1 MQVITSEISDNTVE
15 KLNIKPT
22 LIANLLHFYGGWEGF
37 NKNNKQYTTAKVT
50 KVTNTGI
57 RIEVDGTD
65 IDIMWK
71 WKYAWL
77 LSANNQ
83 SNNVKEPPIGVVRPN
98 PVGEPGYTV
107 SDEVVNLITMFVEDA
122 KKISTP
128 KWKTMSKQ
136 YYKNGRNGENF
147 ERYNSYNGSK
157 SNFKYT

>member
-15 KLNIKPT
+15 KLNVKPT

-37 NKNNKQYTTAKVT
+37 NKNNKQYTTATVT

-77 LSANNQ
+77 FSAKNQ
-83 SNNVKEPPIGVVRPN
+83 DTNVKVAP
-98 PVGEPGYTV
+98 V
-107 SDEVVNLITMFVEDA
+107 SDEIVRKINLYVEDA
-122 KKISTP
+122 KTTSVP

-136 YYKNGRNGENF
+136 YYKNGHGGETF
-147 ERYNSYNGSK
+147 ERYNTYNGSK
-157 SNFKYT
+157 SNF

>member
-15 KLNIKPT
+15 KLNVKPT

-37 NKNNKQYTTAKVT
+37 NKNNKQYTTATVT

-77 LSANNQ
+77 FSALNQ
-83 SNNVKEPPIGVVRPN
+83 DTNVTTAP
-98 PVGEPGYTV
+98 V
-107 SDEVVNLITMFVEDA
+107 SDELMSKIHKYVVDA
-122 KKISTP
+122 KNTSVP
-128 KWKTMSKQ
+128 KWKTMTKQ
-136 YYKNGRNGENF
+136 YYKNGHGGETF
-147 ERYNSYNGSK
+147 ERYNTYNGSK
-157 SNFKYT
+157 SNF